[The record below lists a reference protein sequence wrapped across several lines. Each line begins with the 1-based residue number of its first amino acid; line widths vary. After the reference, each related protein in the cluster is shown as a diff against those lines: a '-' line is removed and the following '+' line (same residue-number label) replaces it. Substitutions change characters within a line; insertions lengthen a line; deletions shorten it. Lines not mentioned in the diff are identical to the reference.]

1 MPYVITKT
9 NGQTLAVIEDAEV
22 DIESTSL
29 ALIGKN
35 YAGYGLVLDQNFVKL
50 LENFSNSSQP
60 DNTLQGQLWFDNNP
74 ASRKLNVCHDGSN
87 FKSLANLNVKS
98 TTPSGSTVGDLWWDT
113 SVGQLKAFDG
123 SSYKIVGPEVGTVF
137 RAGWFFES
145 ERSDGDSSNI
155 NYTVIKAKFDNNP
168 ILTIARLEE
177 TIPNGLTPLPD
188 SDLDPDGNFQI
199 VKKGITLAGCDIN
212 GVSSANTTT
221 GFLFWGTA
229 SDALAAN
236 AKTDFTSTTTNHYVT
251 FAPSVS
257 GNQKLYTTSTF
268 FFNPATNVLNATATA
283 ARYAD
288 LAERYAADAVY
299 SAGTVVVVGGD
310 KEITVTN
317 IAANTA
323 VAGVISKSPAY
334 MMNSEAGDN
343 STHPYVALKGRVL
356 CKVYG
361 PVTKGDLLVTSR
373 HPGYAC
379 VAMQGDHPRA
389 VFAVAL
395 ESFSGEFGIIEVKI

>member
-113 SVGQLKAFDG
+113 SAGQLKAFDG
-123 SSYKIVGPEVGTVF
+123 SSYKIVGPEISAAVNSQWVF
-137 RAGWFFES
+137 EN
-145 ERSDGDSSNI
+145 ETPVENP
-155 NYTVIKAKFDNNP
+155 NTEYTVIKANFGNVP
-168 ILTIARLEE
+168 FLTI
-177 TIPNGLTPLPD
+177 TPIDQNTGTFTPVIG
-188 SDLDPDGNFQI
+188 SDLLTNFI
-199 VKKGITLAGCDIN
+199 NGVKKGITLAGCDAN
-212 GVSSANTTT
+212 GSSENAGNY
-221 GFLFWGTA
+221 FWGTA

-323 VAGVISKSPAY
+323 VAGVISKLPAY